1 MVRLHRFDKRCER
14 NVVPAGL
21 ESFLPLRQTRYAVA
35 RIPGRLS
42 QYAWSLAD
50 GSGSPPP
57 GLAVKNTH
65 VVVMPGDGAI
75 TFRDIVGKLEVLRIT
90 CDKCGRRG
98 QYRVD
103 RLMARYG
110 LDGKINAFSNEV
122 TADCPRKRAV
132 EFPSPTVRAA
142 PPHARSCTVDDVEFY
157 YLKLIE
163 PPLQRDLSTVDAMA
177 LQLLR
182 TTVGWAR
189 SLGNVWRWANRRNA
203 GGCGQGIEAADDIA
217 AAPLPR
223 QGREALCL
231 VKATILI

>member
-1 MVRLHRFDKRCER
+1 
-14 NVVPAGL
+14 
-21 ESFLPLRQTRYAVA
+21 
-35 RIPGRLS
+35 
-42 QYAWSLAD
+42 
-50 GSGSPPP
+50 
-57 GLAVKNTH
+57 
-65 VVVMPGDGAI
+65 MPGDGAI

-122 TADCPRKRAV
+122 TADCPCKRAV

-163 PPLQRDLSTVDAMA
+163 HLCNVTRRPLTLWPSNCF
-177 LQLLR
+177 
-182 TTVGWAR
+182 GP
-189 SLGNVWRWANRRNA
+189 RWA
-203 GGCGQGIEAADDIA
+203 
-217 AAPLPR
+217 
-223 QGREALCL
+223 GREAWVTYGDGRTEEMPADAARGSRPLMTL
-231 VKATILI
+231 LPRHYHARVVKHYAS